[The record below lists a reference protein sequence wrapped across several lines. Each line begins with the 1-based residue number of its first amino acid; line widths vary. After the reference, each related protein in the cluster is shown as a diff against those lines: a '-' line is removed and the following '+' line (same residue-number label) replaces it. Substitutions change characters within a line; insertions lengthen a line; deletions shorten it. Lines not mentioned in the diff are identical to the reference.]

1 MLQSWARVLTIGVLR
16 EGAGRTRRC
25 FSSAFVPLVSWS
37 SVFASAVFCSLGSFC
52 GHGAYA
58 HQRRSNG
65 QYILLHCMRTCTAYM
80 RSGCVCPVFSLC
92 ADMLHAIV
100 LAGSLP

>member
-52 GHGAYA
+52 GHGAYT

-80 RSGCVCPVFSLC
+80 CAAAAFALCFYCVLIC
-92 ADMLHAIV
+92 
-100 LAGSLP
+100 